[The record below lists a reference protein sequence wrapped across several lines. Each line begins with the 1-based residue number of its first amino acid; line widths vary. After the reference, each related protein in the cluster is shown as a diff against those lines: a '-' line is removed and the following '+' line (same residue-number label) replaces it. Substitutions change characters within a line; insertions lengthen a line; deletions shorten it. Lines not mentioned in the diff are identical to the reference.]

1 MAARRPIGVSQI
13 QYILDLFHFS
23 AEANLS
29 SCLLTYDAF
38 LAPWAVYRDSFP
50 RGPRYKP
57 RCHGPETR
65 DLIPL
70 VTHAMEHGV
79 LREDCRDMEAS
90 LDIQYHQV
98 LFFAAL
104 VRNLE
109 AAGEVFHGAGEVS
122 RPGMICALIQ
132 LAGLLRAL

>member
-13 QYILDLFHFS
+13 QCILDLFHFS

-29 SCLLTYDAF
+29 SYLLTHDTF
-38 LAPWAVYRDSFP
+38 LAPWAVYRDSLLW
-50 RGPRYKP
+50 GPRYKP
-57 RCHGPETR
+57 RCRIPETR

-79 LREDCRDMEAS
+79 LREDCRNTEVS

-98 LFFAAL
+98 LFFATL
-104 VRNLE
+104 MRNLE
-109 AAGEVFHGAGEVS
+109 AAGEVFHGADEVS

-132 LAGLLRAL
+132 LAGLRAL